1 MPVKISHLSQVD
13 PRAELG
19 DNVDIGPFCFV
30 GADVV
35 LGNGCQLVSHVTI
48 TGHTTIGERNRFFP
62 GAVIGSDPQDVSY
75 SGAATRVEIGH
86 ENTFREGVTVSRG
99 AEKEDH
105 TTRIGHQN
113 MLMANSHV
121 AHNCHVQNRVIL
133 VNGVLLGGHVHVHD
147 GAIISGNSC
156 VHHFSTVGM
165 LAFISGGSRVPH
177 DVPPFMLVSGSDN
190 PCVNT
195 INLIGM
201 RRAGLSEKSIATI
214 KRAHRLLYREMK
226 SLEAVREI
234 FAEELD
240 GIFPFEL
247 STLFNFLEKQRR
259 GKLGRAREAVREQ
272 GKPVASESVARRRA
286 A

>member
-30 GADVV
+30 GPDVV
-35 LGNGCQLVSHVTI
+35 LGNGCQLVSHVMI

-62 GAVIGSDPQDVSY
+62 GAVIGTEPQDVSY

-86 ENTFREGVTVSRG
+86 ENIFREGVTVSRG

-147 GAIISGNSC
+147 GAIISGNCC

-165 LAFISGGSRVPH
+165 LAFVSGGSRVPH

-195 INLIGM
+195 INLVGM

-259 GKLGRAREAVREQ
+259 GKLGAHA
-272 GKPVASESVARRRA
+272 KPFASRKRRP
-286 A
+286 

>member
-1 MPVKISHLSQVD
+1 
-13 PRAELG
+13 
-19 DNVDIGPFCFV
+19 
-30 GADVV
+30 
-35 LGNGCQLVSHVTI
+35 
-48 TGHTTIGERNRFFP
+48 
-62 GAVIGSDPQDVSY
+62 
-75 SGAATRVEIGH
+75 
-86 ENTFREGVTVSRG
+86 
-99 AEKEDH
+99 
-105 TTRIGHQN
+105 
-113 MLMANSHV
+113 
-121 AHNCHVQNRVIL
+121 
-133 VNGVLLGGHVHVHD
+133 
-147 GAIISGNSC
+147 
-156 VHHFSTVGM
+156 
-165 LAFISGGSRVPH
+165 
-177 DVPPFMLVSGSDN
+177 
-190 PCVNT
+190 VNT

-272 GKPVASESVARRRA
+272 GKPVVSESVARRRA